1 MMIRPW
7 DRFRMLCRVEW
18 VAVMERVSRSFRV
31 EEDAEVGRRGVG
43 YHFVLEPLY
52 VWEVLVNSCVMIS

>member
-1 MMIRPW
+1 
-7 DRFRMLCRVEW
+7 MLCRVEW